1 MQETQILS
9 THPAPLPGPAPRGRA
24 VGRAL
29 VFDACQVGVVL
40 RAVLFV
46 DFERPCRAPVRW
58 LNRLVLAAAPFTD
71 EIRRGKA
78 NHDAWERNYY
88 RDKKGPD

>member
-1 MQETQILS
+1 MAGNDTE
-9 THPAPLPGPAPRGRA
+9 G
-24 VGRAL
+24 
-29 VFDACQVGVVL
+29 L

-71 EIRRGKA
+71 ASRRGKA

-88 RDKKGPD
+88 GCKRDGNKTGAD